1 METITQPTGAVAWLD
16 TILAAGLFAK
26 TILLVLLCLSI
37 ISWTI
42 IFKKLFLFRAIKR
55 ENRILLSLFSHRRT
69 AAQFEK
75 AIVDY
80 KNSPLAKILAGGLQE
95 WSNLKKQ
102 LSLTNYLASSKPK
115 SSAATFNL
123 LAQILPNVQETMKR
137 VSSIELERV
146 EKFLPFL
153 ATVSSVSPFL
163 GLLGT
168 VWGVLAAL
176 INVKTIPVVTLQIIA
191 PGVSD
196 ALITTVAG
204 LLVAIPA
211 LMFYNYFIGKLKDLA
226 SETERFI
233 SEVLGDFRKEIVIT
247 KEPISYE

>member
-1 METITQPTGAVAWLD
+1 MESFTQPAGITAWWN
-16 TILAAGLFAK
+16 TILTAGLFAK
-26 TILLVLLCLSI
+26 TILFVLLCLSI

-55 ENRILLSLFSHRRT
+55 ENRILLSLFAHRRN
-69 AAQFEK
+69 AAQFQK
-75 AIVDY
+75 AVADY
-80 KNSPLAKILAGGLQE
+80 KNSPLAKILAGGLKE

-102 LSLTNYLASSKPK
+102 LGFTDSLAGSNPK
-115 SSAATFNL
+115 SPTITLNL
-123 LAQILPNVQETMKR
+123 LSQILPNVSEAMNR
-137 VSSIELERV
+137 VSSIELAQA

-211 LMFYNYFIGKLKDLA
+211 LMFYNYFVGKLKDLA
-226 SETERFI
+226 AESERFI
-233 SEVLGDFRKEIVIT
+233 SEVLGDLRKEIVIA
-247 KEPISYE
+247 KDVIPYE